1 MRRDMKSLDL
11 HDSGSAALPHAC
23 RDPTQNSPARL
34 HLFQEGGRGEMPP
47 PPVPAWP
54 DCRPPC
60 PMQLLPPLLPFSF
73 QALIY
78 GCLCLWLSN
87 RGGEGRGGGNSAGCE
102 EDWGSSVP
110 LSLSLRLSH
119 THINLNSCMGLQRSQ
134 LLGGHSTPIQLCVCV
149 CDCMFAECL
158 LLSPCLDTYLVLN
171 PHPAPRHQTGCFL
184 LPCLL
189 PCSSEAPLRTDFLF
203 YIIPLKGGFTL

>member
-1 MRRDMKSLDL
+1 MCIYIYTVETCWPVSLKYNAEFDIARHVFLVGRMRRDMKSLDL

-34 HLFQEGGRGEMPP
+34 HLFQEGGRGEMGPP

-87 RGGEGRGGGNSAGCE
+87 RGGEGGNSAGCE

-110 LSLSLRLSH
+110 LSLPRSLTH
-119 THINLNSCMGLQRSQ
+119 THKSEQ
-134 LLGGHSTPIQLCVCV
+134 LYG
-149 CDCMFAECL
+149 FAEVTTAWG
-158 LLSPCLDTYLVLN
+158 S
-171 PHPAPRHQTGCFL
+171 
-184 LPCLL
+184 
-189 PCSSEAPLRTDFLF
+189 
-203 YIIPLKGGFTL
+203 